1 MQERYPEILAEI
13 LFIQAALLAM
23 HQLQS
28 AAALWGREQGLWG
41 WITPQKW

>member
-1 MQERYPEILAEI
+1 MQEQYLEILAEI

-28 AAALWGREQGLWG
+28 AAALWGTAQRLLG
-41 WITPQKW
+41 WITPQK